1 MILGIGID
9 QEEIGRIEKAIN
21 SFGNRFLKRVF
32 TPHEIATVSK
42 RAEQQKRFG
51 AYTARFCAKEACSKA
66 LGCGI
71 GKKAS
76 WRDFEV
82 RNLSSGQ
89 PELLIT
95 GRALDRLREKC
106 PQGYEAKIHLSLSDT
121 KQTALAFIVIEAVK
135 IRSENEKMKS

>member
-42 RAEQQKRFG
+42 RAEQQKRFC

-89 PELLIT
+89 PELFIT
-95 GRALDRLREKC
+95 GNALKELREKC
-106 PQGYEAKIHLSLSDT
+106 PRGYKAKIHLSLSDT

>member
-9 QEEIGRIEKAIN
+9 QEEIGRIEKAWRTYG
-21 SFGNRFLKRVF
+21 SRFLKRIF
-32 TPHEIATVSK
+32 TAYELAAVSGRSDK
-42 RAEQQKRFG
+42 QKQLG

-82 RNLSSGQ
+82 RNLPSGQ
-89 PELLIT
+89 PELFIT

-121 KQTALAFIVIEAVK
+121 KQTALAFVVIEAVK
-135 IRSENEKMKS
+135 IRSENEKTKS